1 MDYNIAYN
9 FEIDNNG
16 EPIDNFKNYQIK
28 SLENTIKLLE
38 YLLEKEKLEVIRLR
52 KLINCR

>member
-9 FEIDNNG
+9 FEIDNAG

-28 SLENTIKLLE
+28 SLENTVKLLE